1 MVQVRPLE
9 KGAGHCEPGEA
20 FRERFGA
27 LWTRRGL
34 WRKRWSFVDQVRR
47 LEKGAGHCGPGEAF
61 GFHLKHSAE
70 PQAVFKQGTVDMA
83 AMRTGPS
90 GPEWEEDE

>member
-1 MVQVRPLE
+1 M
-9 KGAGHCEPGEA
+9 
-20 FRERFGA
+20 
-27 LWTRRGL
+27 
-34 WRKRWSFVDQVRR
+34 DQVRR

-70 PQAVFKQGTVDMA
+70 PQAVFKRGTVDMA

-90 GPEWEEDE
+90 EPEWEGDA